1 MEGAFTVSATAQ
13 NPADMQTQAAAKP
26 GKGKS
31 ELAKAE
37 GQAKPLLDFWN
48 KVIND
53 WVFNLSGLLA
63 YNFLMSIFPILLVIL
78 AIAGLVLGGL
88 GPDTLATFHAAVNR
102 SLPGGSNIIGAV
114 TTQLRNSA
122 GILLIVG
129 VLSAAFAGSR
139 LFVVIENCFG
149 VIFRLRGRDPLR
161 QNLMAFGMLLLYIV
175 LIPLISLG
183 SVIPSAILGIV
194 SSLGHNPVMALL
206 TQVLGIL
213 VSVVIAALFFA
224 AIYIVV
230 PNRPVHIRE
239 VWKGT
244 LVASALLAIYNL
256 VFPLYE
262 SYFLHPK
269 NYGSV
274 AGFAVV
280 ILVFFYY
287 LAFIML
293 IGAEVNSWSAGQ
305 RQTMGDITAMMHE
318 VQAHDT
324 TRGIAGPTAGLPQ
337 EDLQH
342 SKGAVAMKDTPS
354 AIEHERADHNTD
366 IQPPK
371 PAEAHAPGLPYRDE
385 QQRHERYQQA
395 EGELHD
401 TAAAGP
407 TEGGMQTRG
416 ADAQGTTSAPGV
428 AAAASTTRLARS
440 ASPSTPMSAPQRQTL
455 AAVLTAAGVVM
466 LPLVRWFFNHDSGRG
481 RPSAT
486 A

>member
-1 MEGAFTVSATAQ
+1 MR
-13 NPADMQTQAAAKP
+13 DQTAAKP
-26 GKGKS
+26 KQSES
-31 ELAKAE
+31 ELAKVE

-48 KVIND
+48 KVNND
-53 WVFNLSGLLA
+53 WVFNLSGMLA

-78 AIAGLVLGGL
+78 AIVGLALGGL
-88 GPDTLATFHAAVNR
+88 SPDTLAAFHAAVNK

-122 GILLIVG
+122 GILLVVG

-183 SVIPSAILGIV
+183 SVIPSAILSVV

-206 TQVLGIL
+206 IQVLGIL

-244 LVASALLAIYNL
+244 LVAAALLAIYNL

-293 IGAEVNSWSAGQ
+293 IGAEVNSWAAGQ

-342 SKGAVAMKDTPS
+342 SKGAVAMRDTPS
-354 AIEHERADHNTD
+354 AIEHERVDHNTD

-385 QQRHERYQQA
+385 QQRHERYEQA
-395 EGELHD
+395 EGELHGAEA
-401 TAAAGP
+401 TGPSAGG
-407 TEGGMQTRG
+407 TQTRG
-416 ADAQGTTSAPGV
+416 QDAQGTTSAD
-428 AAAASTTRLARS
+428 AATA
-440 ASPSTPMSAPQRQTL
+440 ASPSTRRAGRAAGSGSTSGSQVRPMSAPQRRTLVAVL
-455 AAVLTAAGVVM
+455 AAVGVVM
-466 LPLVRWFFNHDSGRG
+466 LPLVRWLFNMDGSSGG
-481 RPSAT
+481 PTAT
-486 A
+486 P